1 MAVHGTASVCW
12 LRRTGRREMRVKRSR
27 DDIVM
32 GLLLLAVAMMLIV
45 GAKLLLW

>member
-1 MAVHGTASVCW
+1 
-12 LRRTGRREMRVKRSR
+12 MRVKRSL

-32 GLLLLAVAMMLIV
+32 GLIFLAVAMMLIV